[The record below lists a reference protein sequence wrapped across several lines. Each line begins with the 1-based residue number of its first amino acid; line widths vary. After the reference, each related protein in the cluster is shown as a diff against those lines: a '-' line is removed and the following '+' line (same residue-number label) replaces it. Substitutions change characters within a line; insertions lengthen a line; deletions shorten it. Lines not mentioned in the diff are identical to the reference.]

1 MNAVIYARFSSHNQ
15 QEQSIE
21 GQIRYCTEYAKKND
35 MTIINSYIDRAISG
49 TSDNRPEFL
58 QMIKD
63 SNNHQF
69 NVVLVWKLDRFAR
82 NRYDSAIYKNA
93 LNCISILLI
102 FSLIVWRTLSLVVF
116 ISEFVRLSSCWWFCT
131 SWVWYGW

>member
-82 NRYDSAIYKNA
+82 NRYDSAI
-93 LNCISILLI
+93 
-102 FSLIVWRTLSLVVF
+102 
-116 ISEFVRLSSCWWFCT
+116 
-131 SWVWYGW
+131 

>member
-49 TSDNRPEFL
+49 TSDNRPEFY
-58 QMIKD
+58 
-63 SNNHQF
+63 
-69 NVVLVWKLDRFAR
+69 R
-82 NRYDSAIYKNA
+82 
-93 LNCISILLI
+93 
-102 FSLIVWRTLSLVVF
+102 
-116 ISEFVRLSSCWWFCT
+116 
-131 SWVWYGW
+131 